1 VFEKSD
7 ILDTNENRM
16 INKTDAHLHSWDLEK
31 IQYSWLN
38 KEAGIL
44 YDSYTPQRVE
54 SELLSTGITSAVLV
68 QADNSIIDSTYMFE
82 QAALFPWIKGVVAWL
97 PLEDP
102 DRIERVI
109 EEEYKSNPLFKGVR
123 HLMHVEPDPQWI
135 LQDKVLTSLQLLA
148 KKKIPFDAIGINLQQ
163 LDAIISMAE
172 KIPQLNIMIDHLN
185 QPPLNDEK
193 KIAEWRILMT
203 KAAMAPNMFAKI
215 SGLTTLLYQGGR
227 NLEDELKSII
237 DFTVGQFGADKCCC
251 GSDWPISLLKTTYQD
266 SWKLYEKILV
276 SIDST
281 ASISQQILESTAK
294 NFYHI

>member
-1 VFEKSD
+1 
-7 ILDTNENRM
+7 
-16 INKTDAHLHSWDLEK
+16 
-31 IQYSWLN
+31 
-38 KEAGIL
+38 
-44 YDSYTPQRVE
+44 
-54 SELLSTGITSAVLV
+54 
-68 QADNSIIDSTYMFE
+68 
-82 QAALFPWIKGVVAWL
+82 
-97 PLEDP
+97 
-102 DRIERVI
+102 
-109 EEEYKSNPLFKGVR
+109 
-123 HLMHVEPDPQWI
+123 MHVEPDPQWI